1 MSDFYHKFR
10 AEVAAGG
17 AVDEAVSP
25 MATRN
30 GKATGYIM
38 IALLAYLAFKNPWTF
53 VFVVGLLISVFLHEV
68 GHFST
73 ARLTGMKVT
82 QFFMGFGPRV
92 WSRTKGE
99 VEYGVRALPL
109 GAFVRIIGMNNVDEV
124 DPTDESR
131 AYRSQTFPRRLL
143 VITAGSL
150 MHMVIAFILF
160 LGVYASSGRQQNTGI
175 STVRGLAELSSP
187 ASSAGIV
194 VGDTLI
200 SIGGIAV
207 TDYNSVSAAIQTFS
221 AGESISVVFEH
232 EGVRQTRD
240 VVLVQH
246 PTVPGRAYFG
256 VMADDWGWK
265 DLGVI
270 ESVGQSIADIG
281 ETITGSVKGVFVALN
296 PMNSIRHLTNSPEA
310 TLETRPTTVVGISDF
325 SGTVGRSDG
334 LKGVL
339 TLLASINVFVGVFN
353 MFPLLPFDGGHA
365 AIAIYERVR
374 SRKGR
379 PYKADINKMV
389 PVATLVVGLLSLLL
403 LTGLYLDITQP
414 LG

>member
-1 MSDFYHKFR
+1 
-10 AEVAAGG
+10 
-17 AVDEAVSP
+17 
-25 MATRN
+25 
-30 GKATGYIM
+30 
-38 IALLAYLAFKNPWTF
+38 
-53 VFVVGLLISVFLHEV
+53 
-68 GHFST
+68 
-73 ARLTGMKVT
+73 MKVT

>member
-30 GKATGYIM
+30 GKATGFIM
-38 IALLAYLAFKNPWTF
+38 IALLAYLAYKNPWTF
-53 VFVVGLLISVFLHEV
+53 VFVIGLLLSVFLHEV

-124 DPTDESR
+124 DPADESR

-160 LGVYASSGRQQNTGI
+160 LGVYASGGRQQNTGV
-175 STVRGLAELSSP
+175 STVRGLAQSTSP
-187 ASSAGIV
+187 ASTAGIAI
-194 VGDTLI
+194 GDTLV

-207 TDYNSVSAAIQTFS
+207 SDYSSVSSAIQSFS
-221 AGESISVVFEH
+221 VGESISVVFEH
-232 EGVRQTRD
+232 EGVRQTRE

-246 PTVPGRAYFG
+246 PTIAGRAYFG
-256 VMADDWGWK
+256 VMVDDWGWK

-270 ESVGQSIADIG
+270 ESVGQSISDIG
-281 ETITGSVKGVFVALN
+281 TTITDSVKGVVVALN
-296 PMNSIRHLTNSPEA
+296 PMNSIRHLTKSPEA

-379 PYKADINKMV
+379 LYRADINKMV
-389 PVATLVVGLLSLLL
+389 PLATLVVGLLSLLL

>member
-1 MSDFYHKFR
+1 MSDFYHRFR

-30 GKATGYIM
+30 GKTTGIIM
-38 IALLAYLAFKNPWTF
+38 IALLGYLAFKNPWTF
-53 VFVVGLLISVFLHEV
+53 VFVLGLLLSVFLHEV

-124 DPTDESR
+124 DPADESR

-160 LGVYASSGRQQNTGI
+160 LGVYASGGRQQNTGI
-175 STVRGLAELSSP
+175 STVRGLAESSSP

-194 VGDTLI
+194 VGDTLV
-200 SIGGIAV
+200 SIGGIVV
-207 TDYNSVSAAIQTFS
+207 TDYNSVSTAIQSFS
-221 AGESISVVFEH
+221 AGESMSVVFEH
-232 EGVRQTRD
+232 DGVRQTRD

-246 PTVPGRAYFG
+246 PSIPGRAYFG

-265 DLGVI
+265 NLGVI
-270 ESVGQSIADIG
+270 ESAGQSVVDIG
-281 ETITGSVKGVFVALN
+281 TTITDSVKGVVVALN
-296 PMNSIRHLTNSPEA
+296 PMNSIRHLTKSPEA

-339 TLLASINVFVGVFN
+339 ALLASINVFVGVFN

-379 PYKADINKMV
+379 LYRADINKMV
-389 PVATLVVGLLSLLL
+389 PLATLVVGLLSLLL

>member
-1 MSDFYHKFR
+1 MSDFYHRFR

-30 GKATGYIM
+30 GKATGIIM

-53 VFVVGLLISVFLHEV
+53 VFVVGLLFSVFLHEV

-124 DPTDESR
+124 DPADESR

-150 MHMVIAFILF
+150 MHMGIAFVLF
-160 LGVYASSGRQQNTGI
+160 FGVYTSGGRQQNTGI
-175 STVRGLAELSSP
+175 STIRGLDTVNSP
-187 ASSAGIV
+187 ASSAGISA
-194 VGDTLI
+194 GDVLV
-200 SIGGIAV
+200 SIGGIKV
-207 TDYNSVSAAIQTFS
+207 SDYNSVAGAIQTFS
-221 AGESISVVFEH
+221 VGESVPVVFEH
-232 EGVRQTRD
+232 AGVRQSRNII
-240 VVLVQH
+240 LAAH
-246 PTVPGRAYFG
+246 PTKPDRAYLG

-265 DLGVI
+265 HLGVVK
-270 ESVGQSIADIG
+270 SVGQSVADIG
-281 ETITGSVKGVFVALN
+281 TTITDSVKGVAVALN
-296 PMNSIRHLTNSPEA
+296 PMNSFRHLTKSPEA
-310 TLETRPTTVVGISDF
+310 TLATRPTTVVGVSEF

-339 TLLASINVFVGVFN
+339 ILLASINVFVGVFN

-379 PYKADINKMV
+379 LYKADINKMV
-389 PVATLVVGLLSLLL
+389 PLATLVVGLLSLLL

>member
-1 MSDFYHKFR
+1 MSDFYHRFR

-30 GKATGYIM
+30 GKLTGILM
-38 IALLAYLAFKNPWTF
+38 IGLLAYLAIKNPWTF
-53 VFVVGLLISVFLHEV
+53 VFVAGLLISVFLHEV

-124 DPTDESR
+124 DPADESR

-150 MHMVIAFILF
+150 MHMVIAFVLF
-160 LGVYASSGRQQNTGI
+160 FGVYTSGGRQQNTGI
-175 STVRGLAELSSP
+175 STVRGLAESSSP

-194 VGDTLI
+194 VGDTLV
-200 SIGGIAV
+200 SIGGISV
-207 TDYNSVSAAIQTFS
+207 TDYNSVSAAIRTFS
-221 AGESISVVFEH
+221 AGETISVVFEH
-232 EGVRQTRD
+232 EGARQTRD
-240 VVLVQH
+240 VVLVKH
-246 PTVPGRAYFG
+246 PSIPDRAYLG

-265 DLGVI
+265 DLGVF
-270 ESVGQSIADIG
+270 ESVGQSVSDIG
-281 ETITGSVKGVFVALN
+281 STITDSVKGVVVALN
-296 PMNSIRHLTNSPEA
+296 PMNSIRHLTKSPEA
-310 TLETRPTTVVGISDF
+310 TLETRPTTVVGVSEF

-339 TLLASINVFVGVFN
+339 VLLASINVFVGVFN

-379 PYKADINKMV
+379 MYKADINKMV
-389 PVATLVVGLLSLLL
+389 PLATLVVGLLSLLL

>member
-1 MSDFYHKFR
+1 MSDFYHRFR

-17 AVDEAVSP
+17 AVDEEVSP

-30 GKATGYIM
+30 GKLTGIVM
-38 IALLAYLAFKNPWTF
+38 IALLAYLAFRNPWTF
-53 VFVVGLLISVFLHEV
+53 VFVAGLLISVFLHEV

-124 DPTDESR
+124 DPADESR

-150 MHMVIAFILF
+150 MHMVIAFVLF
-160 LGVYASSGRQQNTGI
+160 FGVYTSGGRQQNTGI
-175 STVRGLAELSSP
+175 ATVRGLAELSSP

-194 VGDTLI
+194 VGDTLL
-200 SIGGIAV
+200 SIGGTAV
-207 TDYNSVSAAIQTFS
+207 TDYNSVAKAIQTFS
-221 AGESISVVFEH
+221 VGESISVVFEH
-232 EGVRQTRD
+232 KGSRQTRD

-265 DLGVI
+265 HLGVI

-281 ETITGSVKGVFVALN
+281 ETITGSVKGVVVALN
-296 PMNSIRHLTNSPEA
+296 PMNSIRHLTKSPDA
-310 TLETRPTTVVGISDF
+310 TLETRPTTVVGVSEF

-339 TLLASINVFVGVFN
+339 VLLASINVFVGVFN

-365 AIAIYERVR
+365 AIAVYERVR

-379 PYKADINKMV
+379 LYKADINKMV
-389 PVATLVVGLLSLLL
+389 PLATLVVGLLSLLL

>member
-1 MSDFYHKFR
+1 MSDFYHRFR

-30 GKATGYIM
+30 GKTTGIIM
-38 IALLAYLAFKNPWTF
+38 IALLGYLAFKNPWTF
-53 VFVVGLLISVFLHEV
+53 VFVLGLLLSVFLHEV

-124 DPTDESR
+124 DPADESR

-160 LGVYASSGRQQNTGI
+160 LGVYASGGRQQNTGI
-175 STVRGLAELSSP
+175 STVRGLAESSSP

-194 VGDTLI
+194 VGDTLV
-200 SIGGIAV
+200 SIGGIVV
-207 TDYNSVSAAIQTFS
+207 TDYNSVSAAIQSFS

-232 EGVRQTRD
+232 DGVRQTRD

-246 PTVPGRAYFG
+246 PSIPGRAYFG

-265 DLGVI
+265 NLGVI
-270 ESVGQSIADIG
+270 ESVGQSVVDIG
-281 ETITGSVKGVFVALN
+281 TTITDSVKGVVVALN
-296 PMNSIRHLTNSPEA
+296 PMNSIRHLTKSPEA

-339 TLLASINVFVGVFN
+339 ALLASINVFVGVFN

-365 AIAIYERVR
+365 AIAIYERAR

-379 PYKADINKMV
+379 LYRADINKMV
-389 PVATLVVGLLSLLL
+389 PLATLVVGLLSLLL
-403 LTGLYLDITQP
+403 LTGLYLDVTQP